1 MNQKEINELRRR
13 FRPEK
18 SAISRVYGCYVN
30 SSKEIVSDLDESLGM
45 MPQEESEKYLSLLK
59 KGLSGSLGKNLIDI
73 VFSTQ
78 QVVDSEEHRLL
89 TTLRDSQLKDNE
101 ARQTF
106 YHKVI
111 DSLDMGDSSYL
122 LLLTCDSYDVPHRG
136 KDDSLQADASDEV
149 FTYIVC
155 VVCPIKEGKVELGYF
170 PGDNEFHCAAGQT
183 VAPPELGFLFPAF
196 DDRAANIYNALFYSR
211 KANEIHQ
218 EFIDAIFHVEAPM
231 SAVEQKEAFQS
242 ALSDAFDCSLE
253 VMQTVHEQL
262 REKIK
267 EHRESRSSEPLE
279 MSASEIGQILQSCGI
294 ADEQVAAFQENCGEQ
309 FGSGV
314 VLNPANLIDS
324 SRFEIKTPEI
334 TISADPEYSYLVETQ
349 IINGRKYLL
358 GVHGPQI
365 LQESSLTQVVHKS
378 LQHLFELRGVE
389 PILVMGPP
397 GVPELLLTMAEIHAE
412 VAYSTQCLVQLFFG
426 IEQPHLIQGGGAQY
440 KLTIILGVGQIM
452 LLAKLLQRHFFSQQ
466 IKCAVDPARSS
477 TFML

>member
-170 PGDNEFHCAAGQT
+170 PVTMNST
-183 VAPPELGFLFPAF
+183 VLPGKPSLL
-196 DDRAANIYNALFYSR
+196 
-211 KANEIHQ
+211 
-218 EFIDAIFHVEAPM
+218 
-231 SAVEQKEAFQS
+231 
-242 ALSDAFDCSLE
+242 LSWVF
-253 VMQTVHEQL
+253 
-262 REKIK
+262 
-267 EHRESRSSEPLE
+267 
-279 MSASEIGQILQSCGI
+279 
-294 ADEQVAAFQENCGEQ
+294 
-309 FGSGV
+309 
-314 VLNPANLIDS
+314 S
-324 SRFEIKTPEI
+324 SRHSMTGQQISI
-334 TISADPEYSYLVETQ
+334 TLSFTA
-349 IINGRKYLL
+349 GRPMKFTR
-358 GVHGPQI
+358 
-365 LQESSLTQVVHKS
+365 SSLT
-378 LQHLFELRGVE
+378 
-389 PILVMGPP
+389 
-397 GVPELLLTMAEIHAE
+397 
-412 VAYSTQCLVQLFFG
+412 
-426 IEQPHLIQGGGAQY
+426 
-440 KLTIILGVGQIM
+440 
-452 LLAKLLQRHFFSQQ
+452 
-466 IKCAVDPARSS
+466 RSS
-477 TFML
+477 MWKRRCLPLSRRKHSSQL

>member
-149 FTYIVC
+149 FTYTSV
-155 VVCPIKEGKVELGYF
+155 L
-170 PGDNEFHCAAGQT
+170 CA
-183 VAPPELGFLFPAF
+183 PSR
-196 DDRAANIYNALFYSR
+196 RAR
-211 KANEIHQ
+211 
-218 EFIDAIFHVEAPM
+218 
-231 SAVEQKEAFQS
+231 
-242 ALSDAFDCSLE
+242 
-253 VMQTVHEQL
+253 
-262 REKIK
+262 
-267 EHRESRSSEPLE
+267 
-279 MSASEIGQILQSCGI
+279 
-294 ADEQVAAFQENCGEQ
+294 
-309 FGSGV
+309 
-314 VLNPANLIDS
+314 
-324 SRFEIKTPEI
+324 
-334 TISADPEYSYLVETQ
+334 
-349 IINGRKYLL
+349 
-358 GVHGPQI
+358 
-365 LQESSLTQVVHKS
+365 
-378 LQHLFELRGVE
+378 
-389 PILVMGPP
+389 
-397 GVPELLLTMAEIHAE
+397 
-412 VAYSTQCLVQLFFG
+412 
-426 IEQPHLIQGGGAQY
+426 
-440 KLTIILGVGQIM
+440 
-452 LLAKLLQRHFFSQQ
+452 
-466 IKCAVDPARSS
+466 
-477 TFML
+477 

>member
-106 YHKVI
+106 YRKVI

-196 DDRAANIYNALFYSR
+196 DDRAANIDCGQHQFRRCGGDLLICGVIHHFSADIRIQGICIPDHPAHKTRLHLQNVGFCL
-211 KANEIHQ
+211 IHQ
-218 EFIDAIFHVEAPM
+218 KTQALHISGFH
-231 SAVEQKEAFQS
+231 
-242 ALSDAFDCSLE
+242 C
-253 VMQTVHEQL
+253 
-262 REKIK
+262 
-267 EHRESRSSEPLE
+267 
-279 MSASEIGQILQSCGI
+279 
-294 ADEQVAAFQENCGEQ
+294 
-309 FGSGV
+309 
-314 VLNPANLIDS
+314 
-324 SRFEIKTPEI
+324 
-334 TISADPEYSYLVETQ
+334 
-349 IINGRKYLL
+349 
-358 GVHGPQI
+358 
-365 LQESSLTQVVHKS
+365 
-378 LQHLFELRGVE
+378 
-389 PILVMGPP
+389 
-397 GVPELLLTMAEIHAE
+397 
-412 VAYSTQCLVQLFFG
+412 
-426 IEQPHLIQGGGAQY
+426 
-440 KLTIILGVGQIM
+440 KL
-452 LLAKLLQRHFFSQQ
+452 
-466 IKCAVDPARSS
+466 
-477 TFML
+477 

>member
-30 SSKEIVSDLDESLGM
+30 SSKEIVSDMHESLGM

-106 YHKVI
+106 YRKVI

-122 LLLTCDSYDVPHRG
+122 LLLVCDSYDVPHRG

-183 VAPPELGFLFPAF
+183 VAAPELGFLFPAF
-196 DDRAANIYNALFYSR
+196 DDRAANLYNALFYTR
-211 KANEIHQ
+211 KPSEIHQ
-218 EFIDAIFHVEAPM
+218 EFIDAVFRVEPPM
-231 SAVEQKEAFQS
+231 SAAEQRDTFETILEDALGADCGIEVAQAIHDQLSSQIREHKES
-242 ALSDAFDCSLE
+242 KN
-253 VMQTVHEQL
+253 T
-262 REKIK
+262 
-267 EHRESRSSEPLE
+267 EPLT
-279 MSASEIGQILQSCGI
+279 MTAGAVGKILLECGVT
-294 ADEQVAAFQENCGEQ
+294 EEKVAAFQTQCGER
-309 FGSGV
+309 FGIGA
-314 VLNPANLIDS
+314 VLNPANLIDPGKY
-324 SRFEIKTPEI
+324 EVKTAQA
-334 TISADPEYSYLVETQ
+334 TIQIDPEFSYAVTARV
-349 IINGRKYLL
+349 IDGRTYLL
-358 GVHGPQI
+358 LPAEEVQVNGLPIRVTNG
-365 LQESSLTQVVHKS
+365 QET
-378 LQHLFELRGVE
+378 EA
-389 PILVMGPP
+389 I
-397 GVPELLLTMAEIHAE
+397 
-412 VAYSTQCLVQLFFG
+412 
-426 IEQPHLIQGGGAQY
+426 
-440 KLTIILGVGQIM
+440 
-452 LLAKLLQRHFFSQQ
+452 
-466 IKCAVDPARSS
+466 
-477 TFML
+477 

>member
-1 MNQKEINELRRR
+1 MN
-13 FRPEK
+13 
-18 SAISRVYGCYVN
+18 
-30 SSKEIVSDLDESLGM
+30 
-45 MPQEESEKYLSLLK
+45 
-59 KGLSGSLGKNLIDI
+59 
-73 VFSTQ
+73 ST
-78 QVVDSEEHRLL
+78 VL
-89 TTLRDSQLKDNE
+89 
-101 ARQTF
+101 
-106 YHKVI
+106 
-111 DSLDMGDSSYL
+111 
-122 LLLTCDSYDVPHRG
+122 P
-136 KDDSLQADASDEV
+136 
-149 FTYIVC
+149 
-155 VVCPIKEGKVELGYF
+155 
-170 PGDNEFHCAAGQT
+170 GQT

-358 GVHGPQI
+358 IPT
-365 LQESSLTQVVHKS
+365 ED
-378 LQHLFELRGVE
+378 GVE
-389 PILVMGPP
+389 STV
-397 GVPELLLTMAEIHAE
+397 LLSAL
-412 VAYSTQCLVQLFFG
+412 QLHRKTIKF
-426 IEQPHLIQGGGAQY
+426 QKPDTTQGGITFKARY
-440 KLTIILGVGQIM
+440 CLFKLVPMSRTI
-452 LLAKLLQRHFFSQQ
+452 F
-466 IKCAVDPARSS
+466 
-477 TFML
+477 

>member
-106 YHKVI
+106 YRKVI

-122 LLLTCDSYDVPHRG
+122 LLLVCDSYDVTHRG

-218 EFIDAIFHVEAPM
+218 EFIDAIFHVEPPM
-231 SAVEQKEAFQS
+231 SAAEQREVFESILEDTLGAGCSIEVAQAIHDQFSSQIREHKES
-242 ALSDAFDCSLE
+242 KSTESLI
-253 VMQTVHEQL
+253 VT
-262 REKIK
+262 
-267 EHRESRSSEPLE
+267 
-279 MSASEIGQILQSCGI
+279 AGEIGKVLLACGVT
-294 ADEQVAAFQENCGEQ
+294 EENVAAFQAQCGER
-309 FGSGV
+309 FGVGA
-314 VLNPANLIDS
+314 VLDPANLIDPGKY
-324 SRFEIKTPEI
+324 EVKTAQA
-334 TISADPEYSYLVETQ
+334 TIQVDPEFSYAVTTRV
-349 IINGRKYLL
+349 IDGRAYLL
-358 GVHGPQI
+358 LPADDIQVNGLPIQVTNG
-365 LQESSLTQVVHKS
+365 QET
-378 LQHLFELRGVE
+378 E
-389 PILVMGPP
+389 
-397 GVPELLLTMAEIHAE
+397 
-412 VAYSTQCLVQLFFG
+412 
-426 IEQPHLIQGGGAQY
+426 
-440 KLTIILGVGQIM
+440 TI
-452 LLAKLLQRHFFSQQ
+452 
-466 IKCAVDPARSS
+466 
-477 TFML
+477 

>member
-1 MNQKEINELRRR
+1 M
-13 FRPEK
+13 
-18 SAISRVYGCYVN
+18 
-30 SSKEIVSDLDESLGM
+30 
-45 MPQEESEKYLSLLK
+45 
-59 KGLSGSLGKNLIDI
+59 
-73 VFSTQ
+73 
-78 QVVDSEEHRLL
+78 
-89 TTLRDSQLKDNE
+89 
-101 ARQTF
+101 
-106 YHKVI
+106 
-111 DSLDMGDSSYL
+111 
-122 LLLTCDSYDVPHRG
+122 
-136 KDDSLQADASDEV
+136 
-149 FTYIVC
+149 
-155 VVCPIKEGKVELGYF
+155 
-170 PGDNEFHCAAGQT
+170 
-183 VAPPELGFLFPAF
+183 AF

-358 GVHGPQI
+358 IPA
-365 LQESSLTQVVHKS
+365 ED
-378 LQHLFELRGVE
+378 GVE
-389 PILVMGPP
+389 VNGFAVGI
-397 GVPELLLTMAEIHAE
+397 T
-412 VAYSTQCLVQLFFG
+412 VAQ
-426 IEQPHLIQGGGAQY
+426 
-440 KLTIILGVGQIM
+440 K
-452 LLAKLLQRHFFSQQ
+452 
-466 IKCAVDPARSS
+466 DD
-477 TFML
+477 

>member
-183 VAPPELGFLFPAF
+183 VAPPELGFL
-196 DDRAANIYNALFYSR
+196 SR
-211 KANEIHQ
+211 HSMTGQQISITLSFTAGR
-218 EFIDAIFHVEAPM
+218 PM
-231 SAVEQKEAFQS
+231 KF
-242 ALSDAFDCSLE
+242 
-253 VMQTVHEQL
+253 T
-262 REKIK
+262 R
-267 EHRESRSSEPLE
+267 
-279 MSASEIGQILQSCGI
+279 
-294 ADEQVAAFQENCGEQ
+294 
-309 FGSGV
+309 
-314 VLNPANLIDS
+314 
-324 SRFEIKTPEI
+324 
-334 TISADPEYSYLVETQ
+334 
-349 IINGRKYLL
+349 
-358 GVHGPQI
+358 
-365 LQESSLTQVVHKS
+365 SSLT
-378 LQHLFELRGVE
+378 
-389 PILVMGPP
+389 
-397 GVPELLLTMAEIHAE
+397 
-412 VAYSTQCLVQLFFG
+412 
-426 IEQPHLIQGGGAQY
+426 
-440 KLTIILGVGQIM
+440 
-452 LLAKLLQRHFFSQQ
+452 
-466 IKCAVDPARSS
+466 RSS
-477 TFML
+477 MWKRRCLPLSRRKHSSQL

>member
-149 FTYIVC
+149 FTYSVLIC
-155 VVCPIKEGKVELGYF
+155 RL
-170 PGDNEFHCAAGQT
+170 HLSAAT
-183 VAPPELGFLFPAF
+183 V
-196 DDRAANIYNALFYSR
+196 
-211 KANEIHQ
+211 K
-218 EFIDAIFHVEAPM
+218 
-231 SAVEQKEAFQS
+231 
-242 ALSDAFDCSLE
+242 
-253 VMQTVHEQL
+253 
-262 REKIK
+262 
-267 EHRESRSSEPLE
+267 ESR
-279 MSASEIGQILQSCGI
+279 QSGNRRLSFVSHSFSLLVPPR
-294 ADEQVAAFQENCGEQ
+294 QGNGR
-309 FGSGV
+309 
-314 VLNPANLIDS
+314 
-324 SRFEIKTPEI
+324 SRFQT
-334 TISADPEYSYLVETQ
+334 
-349 IINGRKYLL
+349 
-358 GVHGPQI
+358 
-365 LQESSLTQVVHKS
+365 
-378 LQHLFELRGVE
+378 
-389 PILVMGPP
+389 
-397 GVPELLLTMAEIHAE
+397 
-412 VAYSTQCLVQLFFG
+412 C
-426 IEQPHLIQGGGAQY
+426 
-440 KLTIILGVGQIM
+440 
-452 LLAKLLQRHFFSQQ
+452 
-466 IKCAVDPARSS
+466 DPAQSGIFQTRSLRRLWRS
-477 TFML
+477 HASPGRCRGGSHAH

>member
-218 EFIDAIFHVEAPM
+218 EFIDAIFHVEGQRGPSDLLPQGNRQSGHGGQQLPAAPG
-231 SAVEQKEAFQS
+231 
-242 ALSDAFDCSLE
+242 L
-253 VMQTVHEQL
+253 
-262 REKIK
+262 
-267 EHRESRSSEPLE
+267 
-279 MSASEIGQILQSCGI
+279 
-294 ADEQVAAFQENCGEQ
+294 
-309 FGSGV
+309 
-314 VLNPANLIDS
+314 
-324 SRFEIKTPEI
+324 
-334 TISADPEYSYLVETQ
+334 
-349 IINGRKYLL
+349 
-358 GVHGPQI
+358 
-365 LQESSLTQVVHKS
+365 
-378 LQHLFELRGVE
+378 
-389 PILVMGPP
+389 
-397 GVPELLLTMAEIHAE
+397 
-412 VAYSTQCLVQLFFG
+412 
-426 IEQPHLIQGGGAQY
+426 
-440 KLTIILGVGQIM
+440 
-452 LLAKLLQRHFFSQQ
+452 
-466 IKCAVDPARSS
+466 
-477 TFML
+477 